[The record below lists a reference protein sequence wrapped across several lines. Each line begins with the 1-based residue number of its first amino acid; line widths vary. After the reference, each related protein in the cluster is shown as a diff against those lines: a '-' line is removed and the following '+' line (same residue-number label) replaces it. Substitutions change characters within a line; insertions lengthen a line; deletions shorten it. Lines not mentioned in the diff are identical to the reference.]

1 MFNNKVLILEI
12 LNAGIF
18 LAKRIKADPTIKK
31 VPIIKADTGAKARN
45 TSCGVEV
52 NNSIKIIRR

>member
-1 MFNNKVLILEI
+1 LILEI